1 MTCLLDTCVVSE
13 LVKPGPAETVVAWMA
28 QLPDEACH
36 LSAISVGELARGA
49 ARLPPGARRE
59 RFERWIDE
67 LVSQYGARVI
77 PLDASIAR
85 RWGRLSGELSRKGI
99 ATSMADGLIA
109 ASALVHGLKLATR
122 NVEDFRPFGV
132 EIVNPWQP

>member
-49 ARLPPGARRE
+49 ARLPPGARRK